1 MGTVDIDRYIARNE
15 PTWLRLDQ
23 LTREAQKGVAK
34 LEPAELEELVQLY
47 QRTSA
52 HLSYIRTHLREPTLI
67 SRLTRLVAT
76 ANGVIYGK
84 RTRSFAT
91 VGRFLSL
98 TYPGAVYHCRR
109 AIGVAAI
116 AFFAPALIL
125 GIWLSVDP
133 AALDR
138 SAPIAM
144 RKEYVEDRFEQ
155 YYSDQPSAV
164 FFTSVT
170 TNNIRV
176 SFVALAL
183 GAVSG
188 GIGAIWL
195 LVSNGVPLGVISA
208 WMVSEGDLPRFFGF
222 IIPHGTLELS
232 AIVIAGGAGIRL
244 GWSSLVPGDRTRADA
259 FRDEGQRTISIIIG
273 LMTMFLLA
281 GLIEGFITG
290 SGLPAGF
297 RAGFGAL
304 LGIIYIAFLVTQGR
318 AAASQGITGLLGEQ
332 ARTWDDEPPRFSD
345 PLTTSVPGRLA

>member
-1 MGTVDIDRYIARNE
+1 MDIDRYIARNE
-15 PTWLRLDQ
+15 ATWTRLDQ
-23 LTREAQKGVAK
+23 LTRTAQKGVGK
-34 LEPAELEELVQLY
+34 LSPEELDELVQLY

-84 RTRSFAT
+84 RPKSLAT

-109 AIGVAAI
+109 AIAVAAI

-125 GIWLSVDP
+125 GVWLSVDP
-133 AALDR
+133 DALDR
-138 SAPIAM
+138 SAPLAV
-144 RKEYVEDRFEQ
+144 RTEYVENQFEQ
-155 YYSDQPSAV
+155 YYSDQPSSV
-164 FFTSVT
+164 FFVNVT

-176 SFVALAL
+176 SFLALAL

-195 LVSNGVPLGVISA
+195 LVMNGMPLGIISA
-208 WMVSEGDLPRFFGF
+208 WMVSEGDIMRFLGF

-244 GWSSLVPGDRTRADA
+244 GWSSLVPGDRTRSDA

-297 RAGFGAL
+297 RAGIGAL
-304 LGIIYIAFLVTQGR
+304 LGLIYIAFLVTQGR
-318 AAASQGITGLLGEQ
+318 AAASQGITGLLGERP
-332 ARTWDDEPPRFSD
+332 RTWDDEPPRFSD
-345 PLTTSVPGRLA
+345 PISTAVPGRLA